1 MEETSHSLCDLF
13 RQLGLECDE
22 AAVEAFIAAHRP
34 LDMSIRLH
42 EAPFWSPDQ
51 RAFLIEQWELDADW
65 AVPIDRL
72 DTRLRDNPRTPG
84 A

>member
-1 MEETSHSLCDLF
+1 MDEACHSLCDLF
-13 RQLGLECDE
+13 RQLGLEHEDS
-22 AAVEAFIAAHRP
+22 AVEAFIAMHRP

-42 EAPFWSPDQ
+42 EAPFWTPDQ

-72 DTRLRDNPRTPG
+72 DTRLRDNPKTPG